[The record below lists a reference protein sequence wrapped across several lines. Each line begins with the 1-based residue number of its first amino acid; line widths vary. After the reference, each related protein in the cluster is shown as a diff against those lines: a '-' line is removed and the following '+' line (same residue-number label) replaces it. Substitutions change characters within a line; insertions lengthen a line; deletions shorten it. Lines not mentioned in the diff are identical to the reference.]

1 MNKYHSEKFDPSDS
15 HSKAETLNRCARPH
29 LVKKIKKLRR
39 DEIQNHPLS
48 PGAEFSG
55 GKWKS
60 I

>member
-1 MNKYHSEKFDPSDS
+1 MDAEKNVYEEVTHS
-15 HSKAETLNRCARPH
+15 N